1 MNKFLLL
8 VFFQA
13 VLLGTQRPSFAH
25 DGDEFLKQC
34 SLAADG
40 ENQSREDVTSA
51 LWCLWYMSNIDNI
64 HSFHQSDFQEDKTF
78 CLPAGKL
85 SASQKLNIVLQ
96 YIENHPESQKQSAD
110 LLILKSF
117 VEAYP
122 CK

>member
-8 VFFQA
+8 GFFQA
-13 VLLGTQRPSFAH
+13 ILLISQQHSFAH

-34 SLAADG
+34 SLAVEG
-40 ENQSREDVTSA
+40 KNQSREDVTSA
-51 LWCLWYMSNIDNI
+51 LWCLWYMSNINNI
-64 HSFHQSDFQEDKTF
+64 HSFHDSDFREDKTF
-78 CLPAGKL
+78 CLPAEDL
-85 SASQKLNIVLQ
+85 SASQKLNVVLQ
-96 YIENHPESQKQSAD
+96 YIKDHPETQNQSVD